1 MTKKSLLL
9 SLLPIPLLLAGCS
22 FAPHYQRPA
31 TPPATQWKPVEGWQ
45 PATPADDR
53 PRGDWW
59 TAFGD
64 ATLNDLVAR
73 AVAHNNT
80 LAQAAATYRQ
90 ARAAT
95 KEARASFFPTIGA
108 NGSVTHTAT
117 GASRIIVNGI
127 TSSSGSKSSNNY
139 AVQLEASWAPDLFGQ
154 VANTVSNAKATEQ
167 ARLADLANA
176 RLALQGEL
184 ATDYLSLRA
193 ADAQIESLTQTVT
206 AYQRSLQ
213 ITTNQYNAGIAP
225 HSDVY
230 QAQSQLAS
238 AQSDLEGEK
247 QTRAQFEDAIAVLVG
262 ENPATFTLPSIGTAW
277 NPVVPDVPVALPSTV
292 LQRRPDIAS
301 AERQVAAA
309 NAEIGVEKAAF
320 FPTVNLSADGGFN
333 NNSIAGLFTSA
344 ASLWS
349 VGAQVAE
356 TLIDFGARS
365 ARVKQARAAY
375 DAQVANYRQVTL
387 TAFQDVQDNLVAAVV
402 LAKQEAF
409 LRQAS
414 IAADK
419 SEVSLLD
426 QYKAGTVAYTD
437 VVTAQA
443 TALSA
448 RRSLIQA
455 EVDRQNA
462 AVALV
467 QALGGGWQAADI
479 VNGAEAAR
487 AGDMHR
493 APQP

>member
-1 MTKKSLLL
+1 
-9 SLLPIPLLLAGCS
+9 
-22 FAPHYQRPA
+22 
-31 TPPATQWKPVEGWQ
+31 
-45 PATPADDR
+45 
-53 PRGDWW
+53 
-59 TAFGD
+59 
-64 ATLNDLVAR
+64 
-73 AVAHNNT
+73 
-80 LAQAAATYRQ
+80 
-90 ARAAT
+90 
-95 KEARASFFPTIGA
+95 
-108 NGSVTHTAT
+108 
-117 GASRIIVNGI
+117 
-127 TSSSGSKSSNNY
+127 
-139 AVQLEASWAPDLFGQ
+139 VQLEASWAPDLFGQ

>member
-1 MTKKSLLL
+1 VGAALL
-9 SLLPIPLLLAGCS
+9 PLLLAGCS
-22 FAPHYQRPA
+22 FAPHYQQPA
-31 TPPATQWKPVEGWQ
+31 TPPAAQWKPVDGWQ
-45 PATPADDR
+45 PAAPADDR

-59 TAFGD
+59 TAFND
-64 ATLNDLVAR
+64 STLNDLVGR

-95 KEARASFFPTIGA
+95 KEARASFFPTVSLD
-108 NGSVTHTAT
+108 GSVTHTES
-117 GASRIIVNGI
+117 GASRTIVNGS
-127 TSSSGSKSSNNY
+127 TSSSGSKASTNY
-139 AVQLEASWAPDLFGQ
+139 TVQLGASWEPDLFGK

-193 ADAQIESLTQTVT
+193 SDAQIASYTATVA

-238 AQSDLEGEK
+238 AQSDLEGETR
-247 QTRAQFEDAIAVLVG
+247 TRAQFENAIAVLVG
-262 ENPATFTLPSIGTAW
+262 ENPATFTLASIGTTWA
-277 NPVVPDVPVALPSTV
+277 PVVPDVPVALPSTL

-301 AERQVAAA
+301 AERSVAAA

-320 FPTVNLSADGGFN
+320 FPTVSLSADGGFN
-333 NNSIAGLFTSA
+333 NGSLAGLFASS

-356 TLIDFGARS
+356 TLLDFGART
-365 ARVKQARAAY
+365 ARVRQARAAY
-375 DAQVANYRQVTL
+375 DAAVANYRQVAL
-387 TAFQDVQDNLVAAVV
+387 TAFQDVQDNLVASVV
-402 LAKQEAF
+402 LGRQEAL

-414 IAADK
+414 VAADK
-419 SEVSLLD
+419 SEESLLN
-426 QYKAGTVAYTD
+426 QYKAGTIAYTN
-437 VVTAQA
+437 VVSAQA

-448 RRSLIQA
+448 RRALIQA
-455 EVDRQNA
+455 QGDRQNA

-467 QALGGGWQAADI
+467 QALGGGWQAGDI
-479 VNGAEAAR
+479 GNGAEAAR
-487 AGDMHR
+487 ADDLHK
-493 APQP
+493 AEQAKP